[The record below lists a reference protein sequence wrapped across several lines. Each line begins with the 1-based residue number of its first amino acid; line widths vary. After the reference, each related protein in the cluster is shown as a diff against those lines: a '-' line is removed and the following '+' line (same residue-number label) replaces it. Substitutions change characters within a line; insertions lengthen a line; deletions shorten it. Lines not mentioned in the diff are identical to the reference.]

1 MTDSKKLDLIVDKI
15 DQIDSRLNSM
25 DSRLDNLEHDVKDIR
40 LVLENEVRENIR
52 FVADGYAFL
61 RERMNEVTCTGSDLE
76 MLSIRV
82 NVLESKVRKLE
93 NQAT

>member
-1 MTDSKKLDLIVDKI
+1 MNNDEKLDFIVNKI
-15 DQIDSRLNSM
+15 DQIDSRLDKV

-61 RERMNEVTCTGSDLE
+61 RDRMNEVTCTSSDLE
-76 MLSIRV
+76 MLNVRV
-82 NVLESKVRKLE
+82 NVLESKVRRLE
-93 NQAT
+93 KQA